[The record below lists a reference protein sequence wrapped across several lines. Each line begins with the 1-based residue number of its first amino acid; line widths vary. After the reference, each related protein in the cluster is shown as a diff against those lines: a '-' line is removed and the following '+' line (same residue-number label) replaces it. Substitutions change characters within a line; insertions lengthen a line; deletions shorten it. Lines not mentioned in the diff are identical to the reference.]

1 MKKKIIPIVILAIVI
16 IGGIIIYSSTQ
27 QPAIPTKIT
36 LATHKIPLAAPFIIA
51 KEKGFFQKNGMDVEV
66 VYFTTGLETLHALT
80 ENKADFAS
88 SGGTPY
94 VHLSFQRDDVKIINQ
109 VTLSNDFQ
117 IIARKDMG
125 VNSLKDLKS
134 KKIGFV
140 KGTVTELVVVDA
152 LKNEGFSKEDYV
164 MVGFNQP
171 LALPNALLAKEID
184 AYSAWEPF
192 IFNGTKAVGN
202 DNVIVFGSEKGFY
215 PLPYLSIVRSSYL
228 IDENKKVIDKFNGS
242 LLEAIDYINNNFN
255 ESVNTVATIVGMDPS
270 VLSQIWNKYDFNLSL
285 TQELLNDLNKQKNWL
300 RTEDIKID
308 PDYRK
313 LIDAESLKR
322 IILRQVEL

>member
-1 MKKKIIPIVILAIVI
+1 MKKTIILIIIAIVI

-27 QPAIPTKIT
+27 QPATPTKIT

-51 KEKGFFQKNGMDVEV
+51 KEKGFFQKNGLDVEV

-88 SGGTPY
+88 SGVTPY
-94 VHLSFQRDDVKIINQ
+94 VQLSFQRDDVKIINQ

-117 IIARKDMG
+117 IIARKDAG
-125 VNSLKDLKS
+125 INSLKDLKS

-152 LKNEGFSKEDYV
+152 LKNEGLSKENYT
-164 MVGFNQP
+164 MVEFNQP
-171 LALPNALLAKEID
+171 LALPNALLSKEID

-192 IFNGTKAVGN
+192 IFNGAKAVGN

-215 PLPYLSIVRSSYL
+215 PLPYLSMVRSSYL
-228 IDENKKVIDKFNGS
+228 IDENKKVIDKFNKS
-242 LLEAIDYINNNFN
+242 LLEAIDYIKNNSD
-255 ESVNTVATIVGMDPS
+255 ESINTVSTIVGMDSS
-270 VLSQIWNKYDFNLSL
+270 VLSKTWNKYDFNLSL
-285 TQELLNDLNKQKNWL
+285 TRELLNKLNEQKDWFKTKDSKL
-300 RTEDIKID
+300 D

-322 IILRQVEL
+322 IIPLQVEL